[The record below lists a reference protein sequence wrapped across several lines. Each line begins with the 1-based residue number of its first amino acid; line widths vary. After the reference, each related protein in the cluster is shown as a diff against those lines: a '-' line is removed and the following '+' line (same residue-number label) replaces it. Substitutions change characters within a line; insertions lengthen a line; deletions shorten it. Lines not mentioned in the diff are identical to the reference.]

1 MLNVP
6 ISNDSDR
13 GHIMNQLVNVGMT
26 NSVGDITQYLTFQS
40 ANDTFA
46 IGILDVKEIIEI
58 EGITRV
64 PMMPEFLCGIINL
77 RGKVVPVIDLSKRL
91 GRLTTV
97 ISKKSCIVLVEV
109 SHEDERQTIG
119 MLVDEVNE
127 ILEIDDEHTQPP
139 PDFGADLRVDFI
151 RAMGRVGEHFM
162 ILLDINYVLSVAD
175 ISAISQLNFRSA
187 EDIDEAL

>member
-1 MLNVP
+1 
-6 ISNDSDR
+6 
-13 GHIMNQLVNVGMT
+13 MNQLVNEMKA

-40 ANDTFA
+40 GNDTFA

-97 ISKKSCIVLVEV
+97 ISKKVVL
-109 SHEDERQTIG
+109 
-119 MLVDEVNE
+119 
-127 ILEIDDEHTQPP
+127 
-139 PDFGADLRVDFI
+139 
-151 RAMGRVGEHFM
+151 
-162 ILLDINYVLSVAD
+162 YW
-175 ISAISQLNFRSA
+175 
-187 EDIDEAL
+187 